1 MRADGST
8 TMRNHSL
15 NVGRAVALALGLAA
29 GGCGGS
35 GGSGGTPGPA
45 GPPDFVAFYAAIHDT
60 TAEGTEPFEVS
71 GITFQN
77 QFPTDPATFDFL
89 LP

>member
-1 MRADGST
+1 MRSST
-8 TMRNHSL
+8 SL
-15 NVGRAVALALGLAA
+15 VASLALLALSLPLA
-29 GGCGGS
+29 GCGGS
-35 GGSGGTPGPA
+35 GGSGGGGMTPGPS
-45 GPPDFVAFYAAIHDT
+45 GPPDFVAFYAAVHNT
-60 TAEGTEPFEVS
+60 SAQGTEPVEVS